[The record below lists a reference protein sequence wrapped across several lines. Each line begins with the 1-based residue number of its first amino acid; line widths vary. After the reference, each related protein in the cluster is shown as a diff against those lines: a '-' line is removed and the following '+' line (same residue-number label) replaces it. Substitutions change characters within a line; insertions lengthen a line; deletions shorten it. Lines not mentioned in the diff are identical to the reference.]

1 MNIKFV
7 IISVQHGLLASEV
20 VQYHPEVIRKLKHLD
35 FLRIRTIDGILCDV
49 LLWSPESIEE
59 LMSLLDNISGYHV
72 PIIIN
77 KDTPANWIKEDRDYD
92 LHTIQILDVYD
103 EGMMVYPGEDENMEN
118 TENDDEYYE

>member
-20 VQYHPEVIRKLKHLD
+20 VQHHPDVIRKLKHLD

>member
-118 TENDDEYYE
+118 TENDDDYYE

>member
-20 VQYHPEVIRKLKHLD
+20 VQHHPDVIRKLKHLD

-59 LMSLLDNISGYHV
+59 VLSIMDNTTNNV
-72 PIIIN
+72 PIVIN
-77 KDTPANWIKEDRDYD
+77 RDTPTNWIREDRGYE
-92 LHTIQILDVYD
+92 LYTIQILDIYD
-103 EGMMVYPGEDENMEN
+103 ECAMIYPGEDENIGN
-118 TENDDEYYE
+118 NENDNEYYE

>member
-20 VQYHPEVIRKLKHLD
+20 VQYHPEIIRKLKHLD

-118 TENDDEYYE
+118 SENDDEYYE

>member
-77 KDTPANWIKEDRDYD
+77 KDTPANWIKEDREYD

>member
-20 VQYHPEVIRKLKHLD
+20 VQYHPEVIRRLKHLD

-59 LMSLLDNISGYHV
+59 VLSIIDNTTNNV
-72 PIIIN
+72 PIVIN
-77 KDTPANWIKEDRDYD
+77 RDTPANWIREDRDYE
-92 LHTIQILDVYD
+92 LYTIQILDIYD
-103 EGMMVYPGEDENMEN
+103 DSMMVSPGEDENIEN
-118 TENDDEYYE
+118 NENDSEYYE

>member
-77 KDTPANWIKEDRDYD
+77 KDTPANWIKEDREYD

-118 TENDDEYYE
+118 TENDDDYYE

>member
-20 VQYHPEVIRKLKHLD
+20 VQYHPDVIRKLKHLD

-118 TENDDEYYE
+118 TENDNEYYE

>member
-59 LMSLLDNISGYHV
+59 LMSLLDNISGYRV

-118 TENDDEYYE
+118 TEDDDEYYE

>member
-20 VQYHPEVIRKLKHLD
+20 VQYHPEVIRRLKHLD

-59 LMSLLDNISGYHV
+59 VLSIIDNTTNNV
-72 PIIIN
+72 PIVIN
-77 KDTPANWIKEDRDYD
+77 RDTPANWIRENRDYE
-92 LHTIQILDVYD
+92 LYTIQILDIYD
-103 EGMMVYPGEDENMEN
+103 DSMMVYPGEDENIESS
-118 TENDDEYYE
+118 ENDNEYYS

>member
-20 VQYHPEVIRKLKHLD
+20 VQYHPEVIRRLKHLD

-59 LMSLLDNISGYHV
+59 VLSIIDNTTNNV
-72 PIIIN
+72 PIVIN
-77 KDTPANWIKEDRDYD
+77 RDTPANWIREDRDYE
-92 LHTIQILDVYD
+92 LYTIQILDIYD
-103 EGMMVYPGEDENMEN
+103 DSMMVYPGEDENMEN
-118 TENDDEYYE
+118 VENDTEYYE

>member
-20 VQYHPEVIRKLKHLD
+20 VQYHPEVIRRLKHLD

-59 LMSLLDNISGYHV
+59 VLSIIDNTTNNV
-72 PIIIN
+72 PIVIN
-77 KDTPANWIKEDRDYD
+77 RDTPANWIREDRDYE
-92 LHTIQILDVYD
+92 LYTIQILDIYD
-103 EGMMVYPGEDENMEN
+103 DSMMVYPGEDENMEN
-118 TENDDEYYE
+118 VENDGEYYS